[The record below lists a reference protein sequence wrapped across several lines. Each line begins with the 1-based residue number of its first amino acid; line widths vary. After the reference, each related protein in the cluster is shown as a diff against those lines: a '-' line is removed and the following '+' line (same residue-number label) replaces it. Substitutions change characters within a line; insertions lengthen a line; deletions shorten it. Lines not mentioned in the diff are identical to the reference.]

1 MTALKY
7 ALMILGL
14 GLFGSTGA
22 LVAYD
27 IFVSEQ
33 LRRLVLRSRRNAKST
48 TVPITARGAL
58 RAARGRAA

>member
-7 ALMILGL
+7 VLMILGL

-33 LRRLVLRSRRNAKST
+33 LRRLVPRSRRNAKSMPT
-48 TVPITARGAL
+48 PITAHGTL
-58 RAARGRAA
+58 GAARGRAA